1 MTRAQRDETA
11 VVVDALVPPS
21 VSEGRSLDDDGA
33 IQANTKLRRDLLHHA
48 VGRAVRDHR
57 RRQELSK
64 QELAATAGV
73 SIGML
78 SRIENAT
85 VSPSLQ
91 TLRAIAAALA
101 MRVSGFF
108 ESYDENPKAL
118 FTKRSS
124 DIDRE
129 WHKNFATFQQ
139 KRSAYEAKAT
149 QVELVD
155 PSDEFFIFPQEG
167 VLFIHVL
174 EGGFTYR
181 HGRWH
186 LSRSLSSVWPRSAVR
201 LLPILLFSS
210 CSARC
215 KLRLAPAFAWLL
227 SPSGK
232 HRTGMTGRAGWAMRR
247 WHGPWR
253 LCSVLPWEGRWM
265 NSWGGER
272 SLSFSRPLAQSSCLY
287 RNEN

>member
-101 MRVSGFF
+101 MPVSGFF

-118 FTKRSS
+118 FIERSS

-155 PSDEFFIFPQEG
+155 PSDEFFIFPQDG

-181 HGRWH
+181 HGRRRFR
-186 LSRSLSSVWPRSAVR
+186 LTPGDSLTCASEVAQEIVGPRI
-201 LLPILLFSS
+201 LPIRFLIAVFHPHS
-210 CSARC
+210 R
-215 KLRLAPAFAWLL
+215 
-227 SPSGK
+227 GDD
-232 HRTGMTGRAGWAMRR
+232 
-247 WHGPWR
+247 
-253 LCSVLPWEGRWM
+253 V
-265 NSWGGER
+265 R
-272 SLSFSRPLAQSSCLY
+272 SD
-287 RNEN
+287 